1 MKHKKSIFDHYSIRV
16 TPCAPEMTKIY
27 YKGELCSAN
36 HELLSDIGY
45 KALTRGLP
53 DGFAILKNAVR
64 RQQNKQPRFYMN
76 FKLSDGDMV
85 YATDYN
91 GIVAFDI
98 NDIQDKLR
106 IYKAMLRDF
115 ERMNYKIKTSSTA
128 TLGAWHVVEN
138 VKEEYATIDVSRVY
152 FGFVDNTRIY

>member
-45 KALTRGLP
+45 KALTKGLP

-64 RQQNKQPRFYMN
+64 RQQNKQPRFYMY

-91 GIVAFDI
+91 GIVAFDT
-98 NDIQDKLR
+98 NDIEEKLR
-106 IYKAMLRDF
+106 IYKTMLQDF

-128 TLGAWHVVEN
+128 TLGAGYVVEN

-152 FGFVDNTRIY
+152 FSVVDNTRNY

>member
-64 RQQNKQPRFYMN
+64 RQQNKQPRFYMY

-98 NDIQDKLR
+98 NDIEEKLR
-106 IYKAMLRDF
+106 IYKTMLRDF

-128 TLGAWHVVEN
+128 TLGAGHVVEN

-152 FGFVDNTRIY
+152 FSVVDNTGNY

>member
-64 RQQNKQPRFYMN
+64 RQQNKQPRFYMY

-98 NDIQDKLR
+98 NDIEEKLH
-106 IYKAMLRDF
+106 IYKTMLRGF

-128 TLGAWHVVEN
+128 TLGAGHVVEN

-152 FGFVDNTRIY
+152 FSVVDDTKNY

>member
-64 RQQNKQPRFYMN
+64 RQQNKQPRFYMY

-98 NDIQDKLR
+98 NDIEKKLR
-106 IYKAMLRDF
+106 IYKTMLRDF

-128 TLGAWHVVEN
+128 TLGAGHVVEN

-152 FGFVDNTRIY
+152 FGIVDNTRNY

>member
-45 KALTRGLP
+45 KALTKGLP

-64 RQQNKQPRFYMN
+64 RQQNKQPRFYMY

-98 NDIQDKLR
+98 NDIEEKLR
-106 IYKAMLRDF
+106 IYKTMLRDF

-128 TLGAWHVVEN
+128 TLGAGHVVEN

-152 FGFVDNTRIY
+152 FGIVDNTRNY

>member
-45 KALTRGLP
+45 KALTKGLP
-53 DGFAILKNAVR
+53 DGFAVLKNAVR
-64 RQQNKQPRFYMN
+64 KQQNKQPRFYMY

-85 YATDYN
+85 CATDYN
-91 GIVAFDI
+91 GIVTFDI
-98 NDIQDKLR
+98 NDIQAKLR
-106 IYKAMLRDF
+106 VYKDMLRQSK
-115 ERMNYKIKTSSTA
+115 RMDNKIKTSSTA
-128 TLGAWHVVEN
+128 TLGAGHVVES
-138 VKEEYATIDVSRVY
+138 VKDEFTTIDVSRVY
-152 FGFVDNTRIY
+152 FSVVDNTRNY

>member
-1 MKHKKSIFDHYSIRV
+1 MKHKKSIFDYYSIRV

-45 KALTRGLP
+45 KALTKGLP
-53 DGFAILKNAVR
+53 DGFAVLKNAVR
-64 RQQNKQPRFYMN
+64 KQQNKQPRFYMY
-76 FKLSDGDMV
+76 FKTS
-85 YATDYN
+85 N
-91 GIVAFDI
+91 GGFVHAQGYCGVVAFDI
-98 NDIQDKLR
+98 NDIQEKLR

-128 TLGAWHVVEN
+128 TLGAGYSVES
-138 VKEEYATIDVSRVY
+138 VKDEYATIDVSRVY
-152 FGFVDNTRIY
+152 FGIVDNTRNY

>member
-64 RQQNKQPRFYMN
+64 RQQNKQPRFYMY

-98 NDIQDKLR
+98 NDIEEKLR
-106 IYKAMLRDF
+106 IYKTMLRDF
-115 ERMNYKIKTSSTA
+115 ERMNDKIKTSSTA
-128 TLGAWHVVEN
+128 TLGAGHVVEN

-152 FGFVDNTRIY
+152 FGIVDNTRNY

>member
-64 RQQNKQPRFYMN
+64 RQQNKQPRFYMY

-98 NDIQDKLR
+98 NDIEEKLR
-106 IYKAMLRDF
+106 IYKTMLRDF

-128 TLGAWHVVEN
+128 TLGAGHVVEN

-152 FGFVDNTRIY
+152 FSVVDDTKNY

>member
-1 MKHKKSIFDHYSIRV
+1 MKHKKSIFDYYSIRV

-64 RQQNKQPRFYMN
+64 RQQNKQPRFYMY
-76 FKLSDGDMV
+76 FKASDGNIV
-85 YATDYN
+85 YAQGYC
-91 GIVAFDI
+91 GIVDFDI
-98 NDIQDKLR
+98 NDIQAKLR
-106 IYKAMLRDF
+106 VYRDMLRQSK
-115 ERMNYKIKTSSTA
+115 RMDNKIKTSSTA
-128 TLGAWHVVEN
+128 TLGAGHVVEN

-152 FGFVDNTRIY
+152 FGIVDNTRNY

>member
-64 RQQNKQPRFYMN
+64 RQQNKQPRFYMY

-85 YATDYN
+85 CATDYN
-91 GIVAFDI
+91 GIVTFDI
-98 NDIQDKLR
+98 NDIEEKLR
-106 IYKAMLRDF
+106 IYKTMLRDF

-128 TLGAWHVVEN
+128 TLGAGHVVEN
-138 VKEEYATIDVSRVY
+138 VKEEYATIDVSLVY
-152 FGFVDNTRIY
+152 FGIVDNTRNY

>member
-64 RQQNKQPRFYMN
+64 RQQNKQPRFYMY

-98 NDIQDKLR
+98 NDIEEKLR
-106 IYKAMLRDF
+106 IYKTMLRDF

-128 TLGAWHVVEN
+128 TLGAGHVVEN
-138 VKEEYATIDVSRVY
+138 AKEEYATIDVSRVY
-152 FGFVDNTRIY
+152 FSIVDNTRNY

>member
-1 MKHKKSIFDHYSIRV
+1 MKHKKSIFDYYSIRV

-45 KALTRGLP
+45 KALTKGLP

-64 RQQNKQPRFYMN
+64 RQQNKQPRFYMY

-98 NDIQDKLR
+98 NDIEEKLR
-106 IYKAMLRDF
+106 IYKTMLRDF

-128 TLGAWHVVEN
+128 TLGAGHVVEN

-152 FGFVDNTRIY
+152 FGIVDNT

>member
-16 TPCAPEMTKIY
+16 TSCAPEMTKIY
-27 YKGELCSAN
+27 CKGELCSAN

-45 KALTRGLP
+45 KALTKGLP

-64 RQQNKQPRFYMN
+64 RQQNKQPRFYMY

-98 NDIQDKLR
+98 NDIEEKLR
-106 IYKAMLRDF
+106 IYKTMLRDF

-128 TLGAWHVVEN
+128 TLGAGHVVEN

-152 FGFVDNTRIY
+152 FSVVDNTRNY

>member
-64 RQQNKQPRFYMN
+64 RQQNKQPRFYMY

-98 NDIQDKLR
+98 NDIEEKLR
-106 IYKAMLRDF
+106 IYKTMLRDF

-128 TLGAWHVVEN
+128 TLGAGHVVEN

-152 FGFVDNTRIY
+152 FGIVDNTRNY

>member
-64 RQQNKQPRFYMN
+64 RQQNKQPRFYMY
-76 FKLSDGDMV
+76 FKLSDGDMF

-98 NDIQDKLR
+98 NDIEEKLR
-106 IYKAMLRDF
+106 IYKTMLRDF

-128 TLGAWHVVEN
+128 TLGAGHVIEN

-152 FGFVDNTRIY
+152 FGIVDNTRNY

>member
-64 RQQNKQPRFYMN
+64 RQQNKQPRFYMY

-98 NDIQDKLR
+98 NDIEEKLR
-106 IYKAMLRDF
+106 IYKTMLRDF

-128 TLGAWHVVEN
+128 TLGAGYVVEN

-152 FGFVDNTRIY
+152 FGIVDNTRNY

>member
-64 RQQNKQPRFYMN
+64 RKQNKQPRFYMY

-98 NDIQDKLR
+98 NDIEEKLR
-106 IYKAMLRDF
+106 IYKTMLRDF

-128 TLGAWHVVEN
+128 TLGAGHVVEN

-152 FGFVDNTRIY
+152 FGIVDNTRNY